1 MLSWLP
7 HYQDDINAAF
17 ARLFSSR
24 YSAENEVDKL
34 YEEALRYAVEG
45 GGKRLRPILTLIAY
59 EQTSILPASSEVM
72 NVALGIECIHCFT
85 LVHDDLPCM
94 DNDEL
99 RRGKPTVWK
108 KYGETMAVL
117 IGDALQTLWFE
128 LIAQS
133 GHTSIVQEIAHAVG
147 DMGVTRGQIRDTLL
161 RHDSLTLEELLRIH
175 DEKTGGFIASAL
187 VAGALAAGASEE
199 KIESFRRFGFLLGRA
214 FQIKDDILDHESDSE
229 TLGKAAG
236 KDVDLGKWIVALI
249 GIEKSREMLTRLES
263 DMLALIHEFD
273 DPRFVDIVEYVVRR
287 EK

>member
-7 HYQDDINAAF
+7 HYQDDINTAF
-17 ARLFSSR
+17 AHLFASR
-24 YSAENEVDKL
+24 YSAENDVEKL
-34 YEEALRYAVEG
+34 YEEALRYAVEW

-59 EQTSILPASSEVM
+59 EQISGLPASLEVM
-72 NVALGIECIHCFT
+72 NAALGIECIHCFT

-99 RRGKPTVWK
+99 RRGKLTVWK

-117 IGDALQTLWFE
+117 IGDTLQTLGFE

-133 GHTSIVQEIAHAVG
+133 GHASIVQEIAHAVG
-147 DMGVTRGQIRDTLL
+147 DMGVTRWQVRDTLL
-161 RHDSLTLEELLRIH
+161 RHDTLTLDELLRIH

-187 VAGALAAGASEE
+187 VSGALAAGASEE
-199 KIESFRRFGFLLGRA
+199 KIEAFRSFGFLLGRA

-229 TLGKAAG
+229 TLGKTAG
-236 KDVDLGKWIVALI
+236 KDVDLGKWIVALR
-249 GIEKSREMLTRLES
+249 GIEKSREMLAQLES
-263 DMLALIHEFD
+263 DMMILIQQLN
-273 DPRFVDIVEYVVRR
+273 DPRFSDIVEYVVRR

>member
-1 MLSWLP
+1 MLAWLP
-7 HYQDDINAAF
+7 HYQEQIHNALHT
-17 ARLFSSR
+17 LFTTR
-24 YSAENEVDKL
+24 YTSNTEVEKL
-34 YEEALRYAVEG
+34 YEEAIAYAVEW

-59 EQTSILPASSEVM
+59 EQVSGLPVPPEVLD
-72 NVALGIECIHCFT
+72 VAMGIECLHCFT

-99 RRGKPTVWK
+99 RRWKPTVWK
-108 KYGETMAVL
+108 KYGETIAVL
-117 IGDALQTLWFE
+117 VGDTLQTLWFE

-133 GHTSIVQEIAHAVG
+133 WYAAIVREIAHAIG
-147 DMGVTRGQIRDTLL
+147 DMGVTRGQVRDTLL

-187 VAGALAAGASEE
+187 VSGALAAGAENE
-199 KIESFRRFGFLLGRA
+199 KVEAFRRFGFLLGRA

-229 TLGKAAG
+229 TLGKCAG
-236 KDVDLGKWIVALI
+236 KDVDLGKGIVALV
-249 GIEKSREMLTRLES
+249 GIEKSREILTQLES

-273 DPRFVDIVEYVVRR
+273 DPRFADIVEYVVRR